1 MSRHIYS
8 SQAYQ
13 GRYAWLQQKKHSEQ
27 LALSMASSLPRRG
40 VGEQEEQSMRD
51 VVKSGTSMPEHV
63 DYKTLSVMNRL
74 KNLKYA

>member
-1 MSRHIYS
+1 
-8 SQAYQ
+8 
-13 GRYAWLQQKKHSEQ
+13 
-27 LALSMASSLPRRG
+27 MASSLPRRG